1 MIGGGELDSTM
12 DELSKRGAR
21 FTFTFRGS
29 KATRGRAGWWLT
41 GYPEERKLEWHEP
54 PAVTNAKLDS
64 LEPGDTVFHKAFGY
78 GEVVDIDREG
88 GFITVALGVDRRGNP
103 KQRKFLFPN
112 SFEQG
117 LLSI

>member
-1 MIGGGELDSTM
+1 M
-12 DELSKRGAR
+12 
-21 FTFTFRGS
+21 
-29 KATRGRAGWWLT
+29 
-41 GYPEERKLEWHEP
+41 
-54 PAVTNAKLDS
+54 TNAKLDS

-78 GEVVDIDREG
+78 GEVVDIDCEG

-112 SFEQG
+112 VFEQG